1 MKRIASQDMYVETP
15 VLADDG
21 IAKKNSK
28 LINDPIHGYITMSG
42 YHMEVIDTPQFQR
55 LRDLKQLGSTYYT
68 FPGASHNRFEH
79 SIGVSHLAGTLMNR
93 LKSLQPELDIT
104 KKDVKL
110 VSISGLIHD
119 LGHGPF
125 SHSFEKWIRYSKPD
139 VKFHHEE
146 MSQKMFRY
154 LVDDNALDYDETEIG
169 FLEEL
174 VSGNYSQKNQDKAWM
189 FEIVANNRN
198 SVDVDKFDYLARDSY
213 NCGVIA
219 SYDFKRLMIHS
230 RVIDNEI
237 CYHAKEGWNLN
248 SLFHTRYS
256 LFKQIYTH
264 RTGTSLD
271 YMIGDVFSLAD
282 DVLKISDNINDP
294 ESYMRLTDCLLKEI
308 EVSRNQELRPAQDL
322 LKRIRKRELY
332 SFVSEFIIPG
342 DEIDKWKVPTPAELI
357 SYQSSQFQSLTEND
371 IIVDTHKNN
380 YAFKDKNPIESIKFF
395 SNWDDQESFPLK
407 PEEISL
413 LTPTT
418 FSETY
423 VRIFCRQNDQDKIR
437 AAQSAWRNYLEKNG
451 NATPSKQ
458 FSRKQTSQSTST
470 QSQGSPGKKSIK
482 F

>member
-1 MKRIASQDMYVETP
+1 MKRLASQDLYVET
-15 VLADDG
+15 ASQIDEMS
-21 IAKKNSK
+21 KKNSK
-28 LINDPIHGYITMSG
+28 LINDPIHGYITLSG
-42 YHMEVIDTPQFQR
+42 ALMEVIDTPQFQR
-55 LRDLKQLGSTYYT
+55 LRDLKQLGSTYYI

-79 SIGVSHLAGTLMNR
+79 SIGVSHLANTLISR
-93 LKSLQPELDIT
+93 LKSLQPELEID

-110 VSISGLIHD
+110 VSLAGLIHD

-139 VKFHHEE
+139 VHFHHEE
-146 MSQKMFRY
+146 MSQKMFRF
-154 LVDDNALDYDETEIG
+154 LVDDNGLDYSENDIC

-174 VSGNYSQKNQDKAWM
+174 VSGNYSQKNQEKAWM

-230 RVIDNEI
+230 RVINNEI

-264 RTGTSLD
+264 RTSTALD

-294 ESYMRLTDCLLKEI
+294 ESYMRLTDCILKEI
-308 EVSRNQELRPAQDL
+308 EVSRNKELKSAQDL

-332 SFVSEFIIPG
+332 SFVSEFIIPEN
-342 DEIDKWKVPTPAELI
+342 EIEKWKVPTPSELI
-357 SYQSSQFQSLTEND
+357 SYQSSQFQSLSEND

-395 SNWDDQESFPLK
+395 SNKDGDESFPLK

-423 VRIFCRQNDQDKIR
+423 VRIFCRENDPDKIR
-437 AAQSAWRNYLEKNG
+437 ATQSAWRNYLEKTG
-451 NATPSKQ
+451 NASPSRQ
-458 FSRKQTSQSTST
+458 FGRKQTSQSLSS
-470 QSQGSPGKKSIK
+470 QSLGSPCKKALK